1 MKLSA
6 DELKWIED
14 GLKAYQIKY
23 RDVHNEIF
31 DHVVS
36 AIEEKRKDGDSSN
49 IDLLFQQIIEEH
61 FGGTQGIENLVAEH
75 GKAYRRCINKLWMQS
90 LKHYLTLPMLA
101 FTMVVLLLSL
111 KLPDTNLVKTL
122 ILAMCTLLVC
132 SPIVYAHFLLKGRV
146 VKDINSNQRF
156 LRIHLVI
163 KSGTP
168 AVFLYL
174 PFRYIP
180 HQYIYELSP
189 VIFMG
194 AMIVFVLLNLT
205 AINFCRQF
213 TALAPA
219 TR

>member
-1 MKLSA
+1 MILSA
-6 DELKWIED
+6 EELKWID
-14 GLKAYQIKY
+14 DRIAAYQIKY
-23 RDVHNEIF
+23 RNVHNEIF

-36 AIEEKRKDGDSSN
+36 AIEQKRKAGDGNN
-49 IDLLFQQIIEEH
+49 IDFLFQQIIEDH
-61 FGGTQGIENLVAEH
+61 FGGTQGIEKLVAEH
-75 GKAYRRCINKLWMQS
+75 AKAYRQSINKLWMQS
-90 LKHYLTLPMLA
+90 LKYYLTLHMLA
-101 FTMVVLLLSL
+101 FITVVLLLSL

-122 ILAMCTLLVC
+122 ILVMCTLLVC

-146 VKDINSNQRF
+146 VKIVNGNLRF

-163 KSGTP
+163 KAGTP
-168 AVFLYL
+168 AIFLYL

-180 HQYIYELSP
+180 HQYIYQLPP
-189 VIFMG
+189 VIFMA

-213 TALAPA
+213 TALNPA